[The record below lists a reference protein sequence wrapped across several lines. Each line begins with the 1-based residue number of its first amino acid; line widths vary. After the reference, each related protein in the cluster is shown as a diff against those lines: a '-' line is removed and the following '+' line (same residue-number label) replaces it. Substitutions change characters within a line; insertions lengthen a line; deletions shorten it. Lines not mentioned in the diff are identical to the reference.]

1 MVRLHAAG
9 MMQIAR
15 HSSSRL
21 PSPEAAVALRE
32 NDSFVDSVSH
42 CLRVRMSTGTMP
54 DAASSSGLS
63 VCAATMMV
71 ANCAIGAGVLS
82 FPFCVRCCGVAVG
95 AVVIVCGAAL
105 LAGSLHIIA
114 SGSALSG
121 GLTYQ
126 SVIRRVLPPRLAA
139 ACGEFLEVT
148 IYIYLLG
155 VGSAFFNVISDQL
168 LPLLAPAHSLLTT
181 SCDGAASDFALASC
195 RWPLITLYA
204 CVVELPLCV
213 IRDLSLFR
221 YSSFFA
227 VCAIAYLVVIVCKYA
242 IAAEPSDWVWVNTA
256 QPLLIFKAV
265 PLVFFAFNCHLAYI
279 PIFNRLHEPI
289 RHVRSMDTV
298 AAGAYTL
305 CLSAYLITGIGGY
318 IAFGSSTPGVQSTP
332 PPPQAQPRPNCSSSS
347 SSTQAWLALHVFRL
361 PFPLLP
367 FPPALASALPRLLS
381 LLPFPPA
388 LAACS
393 RLLSPRAPACSRLTR
408 LSPTLRCRVQRRRRL
423 TAPAD
428 DRLQRHHPLQPHLH
442 RRRRKG

>member
-1 MVRLHAAG
+1 
-9 MMQIAR
+9 
-15 HSSSRL
+15 
-21 PSPEAAVALRE
+21 
-32 NDSFVDSVSH
+32 
-42 CLRVRMSTGTMP
+42 
-54 DAASSSGLS
+54 
-63 VCAATMMV
+63 MMV

-126 SVIRRVLPPRLAA
+126 AVIRRVLPPRLAA
-139 ACGEFLEVT
+139 TCGEFLEVT
-148 IYIYLLG
+148 IYIYLVG
-155 VGSAFFNVISDQL
+155 VGSAFFNVISDQM
-168 LPLLAPAHSLLTT
+168 LPLLAPAHGFLTT
-181 SCDGAASDFALASC
+181 SCGGTAGRFALPGC

-204 CVVELPLCV
+204 CALELPLCV
-213 IRDLSLFR
+213 VRDLSLFR

-289 RHVRSMDTV
+289 RHVMSMDKV

-305 CLSAYLITGIGGY
+305 CLFAYLITGIGGY
-318 IAFGSSTPGVQSTP
+318 IAYGSSTPGIPAPQSLAMPYRTAAVPLSPLASPHLPHSPLFSQATSCSACRRPRTTP
-332 PPPQAQPRPNCSSSS
+332 PPRPTSLALATPRGSKPNVAQPTSG
-347 SSTQAWLALHVFRL
+347 LALGT
-361 PFPLLP
+361 
-367 FPPALASALPRLLS
+367 PPSLASPS
-381 LLPFPPA
+381 L
-388 LAACS
+388 
-393 RLLSPRAPACSRLTR
+393 
-408 LSPTLRCRVQRRRRL
+408 
-423 TAPAD
+423 
-428 DRLQRHHPLQPHLH
+428 
-442 RRRRKG
+442 

>member
-1 MVRLHAAG
+1 
-9 MMQIAR
+9 
-15 HSSSRL
+15 
-21 PSPEAAVALRE
+21 
-32 NDSFVDSVSH
+32 
-42 CLRVRMSTGTMP
+42 
-54 DAASSSGLS
+54 
-63 VCAATMMV
+63 MMV

-204 CVVELPLCV
+204 CAVELPLCV

-332 PPPQAQPRPNCSSSS
+332 PPSSSATPQLQQQQQQHS
-347 SSTQAWLALHVFRL
+347 SW
-361 PFPLLP
+361 PFTLFVCPSRFCP
-367 FPPALASALPRLLS
+367 SRLLS

-408 LSPTLRCRVQRRRRL
+408 LSPTLRCHVQRRRRL